1 MAPDPSGQ
9 GPSKPVVVRPANKP
23 GMTPARK
30 PRRMRVMLL
39 ETHLDADLRSERSES
54 RFLKEFFENFGDLD
68 FIANS
73 IHSRADLAKF
83 LAHARERRRFD
94 VIHIVAHGR
103 AGRRGTSI
111 GLTDGESLDLRRGDT
126 QKMFS
131 ALRADALFLSCCQ
144 LGKERA
150 IMEQL
155 LRVSTTGAVFSYADD
170 VTDYQ
175 AFLVE
180 ALFYHLACGFYRG
193 TRSDLEWREVYERVK
208 FGLDYF
214 GIDDNK
220 KPLVEPL
227 LVAAFAADLPE

>member
-1 MAPDPSGQ
+1 
-9 GPSKPVVVRPANKP
+9 
-23 GMTPARK
+23 MTPARK
-30 PRRMRVMLL
+30 PRKMRVMLL
-39 ETHLDADLRSERSES
+39 ETHLDADLGSDRSES
-54 RFLKEFFENFGDLD
+54 RFLKEFFENFGDMD

-73 IHSRADLAKF
+73 IHSRSDLTKF
-83 LAHARERRRFD
+83 LQHARARRRFD

-111 GLTDGESLDLRRGDT
+111 GLTDGESLDLRRSDI
-126 QKMFS
+126 QRMF
-131 ALRADALFLSCCQ
+131 ANLRADALFLSCCE
-144 LGKERA
+144 LGRERT

-155 LRVSTTGAVFSYADD
+155 LRVSTTGAVFSYSDN

-208 FGLDYF
+208 FGADYF
-214 GIDDNK
+214 GIDDGK
-220 KPLVEPL
+220 RPLVEPL
-227 LVAAFAADLPE
+227 LVAAFAADLPD